1 MLELK
6 DLKNKEVLE
15 KTLDLI
21 RLSFYTKL
29 INNFGEDKVNSEYLK
44 EYYKNFHPDFNQ
56 EQIQEH
62 ILQDTPENNRAKIQY
77 INSLNYN
84 SIFYTGLQYEN
95 KEDYKCIVIGKS
107 TLVKHNITDSILKQV
122 KVMIQNGVPENTPVV
137 LIDTDENGVLIPEPI
152 NLIENN
158 E

>member
-6 DLKNKEVLE
+6 DFKNKEVLE

-29 INNFGEDKVNSEYLK
+29 INNFGEDEVNSKYLM
-44 EYYKNFHPDFNQ
+44 EYYKSFHPDFNQ

-122 KVMIQNGVPENTPVV
+122 KVMIKNGVSENTPVV
-137 LIDTDENGVLIPEPI
+137 LIDTDENGALIPEPI

>member
-122 KVMIQNGVPENTPVV
+122 KVMIENGVSENTPVV
-137 LIDTDENGVLIPEPI
+137 LIDTDKNGVLIPEPI

>member
-15 KTLDLI
+15 RTLDLI
-21 RLSFYTKL
+21 RLSYYTKL
-29 INNFGEDKVNSEYLK
+29 INKFGEDEVNSKYLT

-62 ILQDTPENNRAKIQY
+62 ILQDTSENNRAKIQY

-122 KVMIQNGVPENTPVV
+122 KVMIENGVPENTPVV

>member
-29 INNFGEDKVNSEYLK
+29 INNFGEDEINSEYLK
-44 EYYKNFHPDFNQ
+44 EYYKNFHPDFNE

-84 SIFYTGLQYEN
+84 SIFSIGLQYEN

-122 KVMIQNGVPENTPVV
+122 KVMIKNGVPENTPVV
-137 LIDTDENGVLIPEPI
+137 LIDTDANGVLIPEPI